1 MYSGIETDHM
11 IGKRFG
17 KLTVIQFIEKDDHR
31 NEFYKCLCD
40 CGQTSVTRKSYL
52 VKGKTKSCGC
62 LAKERLQDPEYH
74 RRIAENFKIDMVG
87 HEYGSWVVLSESGR
101 NKRGEV
107 TFLCR
112 CECGTEKVILGRS
125 IRNKSAKRHCGCKD
139 PVKKEKPKK
148 PLPFSKRI
156 DSEQYAK
163 DLYCYYLDGQSIRS
177 ISRDNG
183 YRSSSSIIRL
193 FHEFIPMYHDISKQR
208 RKSSGFIKKEI
219 KRNYWSGIFPKEKD
233 FLSHCLGILDKK
245 QISYLVKDSKET
257 GHEIDIKTEKTIF
270 ELKVST
276 RKKDLFRAFGQLQ
289 INNIQL
295 RHTAILLIPSDCN
308 IDSDIKNLFVS
319 HGMKVFTETDLIIKS
334 NY

>member
-1 MYSGIETDHM
+1 MYSGIEADQM

-125 IRNKSAKRHCGCKD
+125 IRNNSAKRHCGCKD

-163 DLYCYYLDGQSIRS
+163 DLYCYYLDGWSLRG

-183 YRSSSSIIRL
+183 YKASGWISTL
-193 FHEFIPMYHDISKQR
+193 FHEFIPSYRSESLKR
-208 RKSSGFIKKEI
+208 REKSNFIKQQQKT
-219 KRNYWSGIFPKEKD
+219 KKWSKKFRNESD
-233 FLSHCLGILDKK
+233 FTSFCSNILKSK
-245 QISYLVKDSKET
+245 SIQHQINDHKLT
-257 GHEIDIKTEKTIF
+257 GHEIDILTKRSIIEI
-270 ELKVST
+270 KVTT
-276 RKKDLFRAFGQLQ
+276 RKKNLFTAFGQIQ

-295 RHTAILLIPSDCN
+295 NRNPFLLIPSDCEMHN
-308 IDSDIKNLFVS
+308 DIRALFSLHDIKIISEKDL
-319 HGMKVFTETDLIIKS
+319 LIITDI
-334 NY
+334 